1 MIVDVGCGKGR
12 SLNWFL
18 DRYRGNR
25 IVGISSTPP
34 SVPGREEA
42 PARRHANVEILC
54 GDATVLLPPDG
65 TVFYLFNPFDESVTR
80 RFAEAMLDR
89 GDPATIVYLNAKHT
103 VAFEGDPRFTV
114 APIAPPGLSFRSV
127 TVRSADRRSR
137 SRITPQASANATEEA
152 STAAPAPVTPQRS
165 PSTTI
170 SGSITAVSTP
180 CAQSRRP
187 GLPIVTGNVFVQ
199 LRTSWIAAA
208 TRISRAAGTA
218 GR

>member
-25 IVGISSTPP
+25 IVGIELDPEICAATKK
-34 SVPGREEA
+34 RL
-42 PARRHANVEILC
+42 RRHANVEILC
-54 GDATVLLPPDG
+54 GDATALLPPDG

-89 GDPATIVYLNAKHT
+89 GAPATIVYLNAKHT

-127 TVRSADRRSR
+127 LVTVR
-137 SRITPQASANATEEA
+137 
-152 STAAPAPVTPQRS
+152 
-165 PSTTI
+165 
-170 SGSITAVSTP
+170 
-180 CAQSRRP
+180 
-187 GLPIVTGNVFVQ
+187 
-199 LRTSWIAAA
+199 
-208 TRISRAAGTA
+208 
-218 GR
+218 

>member
-1 MIVDVGCGKGR
+1 VAASRQVEVDTVARLKLSTIIRRAPKIARNAAHDLRYGRPLGGTIRTRYAHLGANDVGNADYEDLALLFAGIPVRPGDVIVDVGCGKGR

-25 IVGISSTPP
+25 IVGI
-34 SVPGREEA
+34 ELD
-42 PARRHANVEILC
+42 PAICAATKKRLRRHANVEILC
-54 GDATVLLPPDG
+54 GDATALLPPDG

-127 TVRSADRRSR
+127 LVTVR
-137 SRITPQASANATEEA
+137 
-152 STAAPAPVTPQRS
+152 
-165 PSTTI
+165 
-170 SGSITAVSTP
+170 
-180 CAQSRRP
+180 
-187 GLPIVTGNVFVQ
+187 
-199 LRTSWIAAA
+199 
-208 TRISRAAGTA
+208 
-218 GR
+218 